1 MGKGESVAMHL
12 ATLLAALPS
21 YELHGSAQ
29 VEIESITSDSRQV
42 ESGALF
48 VAISGVNVDGHRFI
62 PDAISRGAAAIVT
75 EHAIT
80 PASSIPSIVTPNSRE
95 ALAYLS
101 AAWYGYPARA
111 LRVIGVTGTDGKTTT
126 VNLIRSILEAAG
138 HRTSLISTVNAVI
151 GDTLYDTGLHTTTPD
166 APDVQRYL
174 AEMVRAGAEYA
185 VLESTSHGLAQGR
198 VTACEF
204 DVAVVTNITHEHL
217 DFHGSHEAYVAA
229 KARLFHFLSEG
240 VRKPGAP
247 KVAVL
252 NADDVHYPL
261 LRAISADRHLA
272 YGLDAPAE
280 VTASAI
286 RTTPHGLSFQA
297 HTPMGDFSVQ
307 SPLVGRFN
315 VYNCLAAIAAGVSQ
329 GISLAAMQEGIA
341 RLTSV
346 RGRME
351 RIDEGQDFTAIVDF
365 AHTPYALSQALRAAR
380 GLAAPEGRVIAV
392 FGSAG
397 LRDVQKRGWMGR
409 VAAEWADLTVLTA
422 EDPRT
427 ESLQDILAEMAAG
440 CRAGGGEEGRTF
452 WRIGDRAEAI
462 AFAVSLARA
471 GDVVIA
477 CGKGHERS
485 MCFGTTEYPWD
496 EQAVMRE
503 ALRRLRR

>member
-1 MGKGESVAMHL
+1 MRL

-29 VEIESITSDSRQV
+29 VEQVEIERITSDSRQV
-42 ESGALF
+42 EPGALF
-48 VAISGVNVDGHRFI
+48 VAIAGVNVDGHRFI
-62 PDAISRGAAAIVT
+62 SDAVSRGAAAIVA
-75 EHAIT
+75 ERAVAL
-80 PASSIPSIVTPNSRE
+80 ASPLPLIVTPNSRE
-95 ALAYLS
+95 ALAHLS

-240 VRKPGAP
+240 VRKPGVP

-261 LRAISADRHLA
+261 LRAIPADHHLA
-272 YGLDAPAE
+272 YSLDASAE

-286 RTTPHGLSFQA
+286 RVLPDGLSFQA
-297 HTPMGDFSVQ
+297 HTPSGDFPVQ
-307 SPLVGRFN
+307 SRLVGRFN
-315 VYNCLAAIAAGVSQ
+315 VANCLAVIAVGVSQ
-329 GISLAAMQEGIA
+329 GIPVAAMQEGIA
-341 RLTSV
+341 RLTGV

-365 AHTPYALSQALRAAR
+365 AHTPYALEQALRAAR
-380 GLAAPEGRVIAV
+380 GLAAPGGRVIAI

-397 LRDVQKRGWMGR
+397 LRDVQKRAWMGR
-409 VAAEWADLTVLTA
+409 VAAEWADLAVLTA

-427 ESLQDILAEMAAG
+427 ESLDAILAEMAAG
-440 CRAGGGEEGRTF
+440 CRAGGGEERRTF

-485 MCFGTTEYPWD
+485 MCFGTTEYPWN
-496 EQAVMRE
+496 EQEVMRE
-503 ALRRLRR
+503 ALRRLKR